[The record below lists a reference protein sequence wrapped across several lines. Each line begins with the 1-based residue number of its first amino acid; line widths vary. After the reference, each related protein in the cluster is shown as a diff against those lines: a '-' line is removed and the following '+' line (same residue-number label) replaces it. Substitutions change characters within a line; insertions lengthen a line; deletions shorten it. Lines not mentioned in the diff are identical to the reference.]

1 MESDGMS
8 KKSTIVAVVIGFVF
22 LLLIGVLGYVSGKR
36 LRGPVARETAVVR
49 ESEMRDTNLASADG
63 ETLCVI
69 GEGEAVPCSE
79 LSAEAVLAVPEIV
92 EEVAAPST
100 GDDSTA
106 TQVLTQLATVPELI
120 VDAVGTADAD
130 SEDDAVVEPA
140 KPRAINAPYTI
151 YKNTLSRG
159 WEDRSMNANVNYSG
173 FPAYDGL
180 TAMTVH
186 LAAADATA
194 YVYAPE
200 PISTEGYNVLR
211 FFVNGGTAGNQQIT
225 IALVDGNEVVLESVP
240 LTPPYPNNWRQIDIM
255 LEDLGNPETI
265 RGVQWR
271 DSLGKAQPVFFIDE
285 VALVDDPLAAQF
297 GDNEINGPLLEVDLN
312 APRYP
317 INPDIYG
324 MNFADEST
332 AAELDMT
339 LNRWGGNAVTR
350 YNYLQDATNTGN
362 NWFFEN
368 IPPEDPSPNLPHG
381 SSADKFVQQNNRT
394 DTETLITVPLIGY
407 VARADYSCGFSVEKY
422 GDQIETDE
430 WREDCGAGVTV
441 EGEVLRH
448 DNPQDTSIAIRPSF
462 VTDWVRHLVSQFGSA
477 DGEEGVRYY
486 NLDNE
491 PMIWSHTHRDVHPDP
506 LTTDDFWARS
516 IAIANAVKDGDPTAQ
531 LLGPVFWGWTSYW
544 WSDVDVNDDVDPKVT
559 APDRE
564 AHDNLPLAA
573 WYLREFA
580 RYDEAHG
587 RRLLDYFDLHFYP
600 QSVGVAFNV
609 VGDESIQALRLRTT
623 RALWDEGYVDESW
636 INEPVNLIPRMHDW
650 VDTYYPGTKLAIS
663 EYNWGGLEHIN
674 GALAQ
679 ADVLGIFG
687 REKIDLAALWG
698 VPEKNDPGMFAFRM
712 YRNYNGIGAKFGN
725 MSVSAESE
733 NSDILSIFAAS
744 RTEDGVLTVI
754 VINKSTVPMTSEL
767 LINGLTGDDT
777 LNIYRYS
784 KANLNAIE
792 RVPAS
797 KVEDGKVIE
806 TFAPHSITLL
816 TFGESK

>member
-1 MESDGMS
+1 MS
-8 KKSTIVAVVIGFVF
+8 KKSTVTAVVIGFVF

-36 LRGPVARETAVVR
+36 RIQEPAVDEEVV
-49 ESEMRDTNLASADG
+49 EPENDIRDPNLASADG

-69 GEGEAVPCSE
+69 GEDEAVPCSE
-79 LSAEAVLAVPEIV
+79 LSAETTPELLESIEETTPVEPQETGAAV
-92 EEVAAPST
+92 EEAMET
-100 GDDSTA
+100 GSEDTA
-106 TQVLTQLATVPELI
+106 TEETVE
-120 VDAVGTADAD
+120 V
-130 SEDDAVVEPA
+130 SQ
-140 KPRAINAPYTI
+140 PRAINAPYTI

-159 WEDRSMNANVNYSG
+159 WEDRSSDANVNYSG

-180 TAMTVH
+180 TAMTIH
-186 LAAADATA
+186 LAAADAMA

-211 FFVNGGTAGNQQIT
+211 FFVNGGTAGNQQMAV
-225 IALVDGNEVVLESVP
+225 ALVDGNEVVLDSVP

-255 LEDLGNPETI
+255 LEDLGDPATI

-271 DSLGKAQPVFFIDE
+271 DTLGEAQPVFFVDE
-285 VALVDDPLAAQF
+285 VALVDDPLAGQF
-297 GDNEINGPLLEVDLN
+297 GNNEINGPQLTINLN

-317 INPDIYG
+317 IDPDIYG
-324 MNFADEST
+324 MNFADEAT
-332 AAELDMT
+332 AAELDLT
-339 LNRWGGNAVTR
+339 VNRWGGNAVTR
-350 YNYLQDATNTGN
+350 YNYLEDATNTGN

-368 IPPEDPSPNLPHG
+368 IPPEDPSPNLPRG

-394 DTETLITVPLIGY
+394 ETETLMTVPLIGY

-422 GDQIETDE
+422 GEQIEVDE

-441 EGEVLRH
+441 EGEVIYH
-448 DNPQDTSIAIRPSF
+448 DNPEDTSIAIQPNF
-462 VTDWVRHLVSQFGSA
+462 VNSWVAHLVSQFGQGSTE
-477 DGEEGVRYY
+477 DGVRYY

-491 PMIWSHTHRDVHPDP
+491 PMIWSHTHRDVHPQP
-506 LTTDDFWARS
+506 LTTDAFWES
-516 IAIANAVKDGDPTAQ
+516 TVAIANAVKDADPTAQ
-531 LLGPVFWGWTSYW
+531 LLGPVFWGWTSYF
-544 WSDVDVNDDVDPKVT
+544 WSDVDVSDDFDPKLG

-580 RYDEAHG
+580 RYDEENG

-609 VGDESIQALRLRTT
+609 VGDESIQALRLRST

-650 VDTYYPGTKLAIS
+650 VDTYYPETKLAIS

-674 GALAQ
+674 GALTQ

-687 REKIDLAALWG
+687 REQVDLAALWG
-698 VPEKNDPGMFAFRM
+698 VPEKDDPGMFAFRM
-712 YRNYNGIGAKFGN
+712 YRNYNGTGAKFGN
-725 MSVSAESE
+725 MSVSAETD
-733 NSDILSIFAAS
+733 NSDILSIFAAT
-744 RTEDGVLTVI
+744 RTEDNVLTII

-767 LINGLTGDDT
+767 VLNGLTGDDT
-777 LNIYRYS
+777 LNVYRYS
-784 KANLNAIE
+784 KANLYAIE
-792 RVPAS
+792 RVPS
-797 KVEDGKVIE
+797 GELEGGKLVE
-806 TFAPHSITLL
+806 TYPAHSITLL
-816 TFGESK
+816 TFGDSE